1 MKKLMNLKGAQ
12 TLSITEQK
20 EIKGGLR
27 PTPTLLCQIGCVGKS
42 HGDDCF
48 ASGVC
53 ECPGRCGGS
62 GANDCTPF

>member
-12 TLSITEQK
+12 PLSIIEQK
-20 EIKGGLR
+20 EIKGGAG
-27 PTPTLLCQIGCVGKS
+27 PILLCQIGCVGKS
-42 HGDDCF
+42 RGDNCY

-53 ECPGRCGGS
+53 ECPGRCGGT